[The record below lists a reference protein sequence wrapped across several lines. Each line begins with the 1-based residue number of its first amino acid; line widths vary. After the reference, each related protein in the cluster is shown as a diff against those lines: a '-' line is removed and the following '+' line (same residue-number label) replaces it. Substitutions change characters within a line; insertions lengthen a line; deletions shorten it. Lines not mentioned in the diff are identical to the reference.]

1 MPAGRCILLTAWA
14 SIVAP
19 VGLRVRG
26 ACSVSCPARRCE
38 TASAARLRQL
48 LYCANGTEET
58 GMLRW
63 AHAAIAMI
71 AVAMPAL
78 AQPSPSFDCRKA
90 AGAVDRA
97 ICGDAAL
104 AGQ

>member
-1 MPAGRCILLTAWA
+1 
-14 SIVAP
+14 
-19 VGLRVRG
+19 
-26 ACSVSCPARRCE
+26 
-38 TASAARLRQL
+38 
-48 LYCANGTEET
+48 
-58 GMLRW
+58 MLRW

-104 AGQ
+104 AGQDRALAERYRQLA